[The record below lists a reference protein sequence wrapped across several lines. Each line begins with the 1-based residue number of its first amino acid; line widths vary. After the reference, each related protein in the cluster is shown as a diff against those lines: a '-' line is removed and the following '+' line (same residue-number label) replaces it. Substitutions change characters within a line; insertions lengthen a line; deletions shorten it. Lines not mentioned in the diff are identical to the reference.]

1 MKISVSPL
9 SFSTDFILG
18 SGGLSVAHQ
27 IYNRFKGAGKSLNA
41 GDIAIV
47 DGAKDHYY
55 QVREVRIAQVQMLN

>member
-1 MKISVSPL
+1 MKNSVSPL
-9 SFSTDFILG
+9 SSLTDFILG

-27 IYNRFKGAGKSLNA
+27 IYNRFKEAGKPLNA

-55 QVREVRIAQVQMLN
+55 QVCAVLSAQVQMLN